1 MVISPMSFKFLR
13 KLSYD
18 EKLRFYSFIF
28 NVDIENLPKYFSTV
42 VMVIGLP
49 FSSIVSREVV
59 NGINTEYK
67 LIFIIVLAI
76 FSPLLFYR
84 GGHKCD
90 QSEH

>member
-1 MVISPMSFKFLR
+1 
-13 KLSYD
+13 
-18 EKLRFYSFIF
+18 
-28 NVDIENLPKYFSTV
+28 LPKYFSTV

-76 FSPLLFYR
+76 FLYSALYLVILNTIFRWFVWNKFKRYH
-84 GGHKCD
+84 GGKK
-90 QSEH
+90 Q